1 MDQINE
7 QMCYEECIS
16 KGALYMG
23 LIGGNQCSCGEDA
36 DYVGSDKTDGECDVT
51 CAGEDSICGGMD
63 SFDLY
68 EFIETTETEITDG
81 AFHMKGVKDRWK
93 RRSCVNIY
101 FFLCSFF
108 IMVF

>member
-1 MDQINE
+1 MNGRTLSCGPING

-23 LIGGNQCSCGEDA
+23 LIGGNKCSCGEDA
-36 DYVGSDKTDGECDVT
+36 DYVDSDKTDGKCDVT

-68 EFIETTETEITDG
+68 EFIETTTETEITDG
-81 AFHMKGVKDRWK
+81 GFPN
-93 RRSCVNIY
+93 RSALRINRSDIVG
-101 FFLCSFF
+101 
-108 IMVF
+108 